1 MSKLKEKIAS
11 LFIPKNTPYCHFNFI
26 KTNYGYRAKACP
38 FWKWKYNK
46 EYECK
51 MEYCT
56 YLNEFL
62 DIQDQVKDCGIND
75 WNGEDDNKERI
86 IKDGRPRWNMDY
98 YKEHITEEFA
108 DVMVMLC
115 QIKYY
120 YGLNKDKITK
130 IMNYKIDRQLKRI
143 EEEKSESEVN

>member
-1 MSKLKEKIAS
+1 MKDRLLQIVNHYEIKSQLKYFQSEI
-11 LFIPKNTPYCHFNFI
+11 F
-26 KTNYGYRAKACP
+26 
-38 FWKWKYNK
+38 
-46 EYECK
+46 E
-51 MEYCT
+51 
-56 YLNEFL
+56 LNEAI
-62 DIQDQVKDCGIND
+62 IQYEMAK
-75 WNGEDDNKERI
+75 DDNKERI